1 MLLSLVAFSHVA
13 LSLTERQAY
22 SRILSAVATHHPL
35 ATAELALV
43 DIPAAIAGLL
53 MIDILVFG

>member
-1 MLLSLVAFSHVA
+1 MLLLLVAFSHVA
-13 LSLTERQAY
+13 LSLTEHQAY
-22 SRILSAVATHHPL
+22 SRILSAVATHDPL
-35 ATAELALV
+35 ASAELALV